1 MCHLSPC
8 QRHHWQRQYF
18 SINHCHVQCFWQE
31 VILRSPVFETC
42 FVLTLCA
49 PKVAFIPV
57 LWCKTESVT
66 AHRKVSITTFLWIH
80 VHCPLFLHL
89 PSTNWKTQ
97 KFQFLHLTFEYLQKM
112 RDLNVGIIFSPVHKN
127 PMQPEEEKCSSSN

>member
-1 MCHLSPC
+1 MP
-8 QRHHWQRQYF
+8 
-18 SINHCHVQCFWQE
+18 
-31 VILRSPVFETC
+31 RSVFLARSHTQKSSVWNVFC
-42 FVLTLCA
+42 PHLCA

-66 AHRKVSITTFLWIH
+66 AQRKVSITTFLWIH
-80 VHCPLFLHL
+80 VHSPLFLHL

-112 RDLNVGIIFSPVHKN
+112 RDLNVGIVFSPVHKN
-127 PMQPEEEKCSSSN
+127 PMQPEEEKCSSSNWIKNHIFKGHCTW